1 MQLKTFFAALAK
13 NQVSFR
19 GYMLLYAAL
28 ALILSVAVVA
38 MSYLTGQM
46 SEAAIY
52 FNVSDLTRF
61 VLLLT
66 AAFVFRAIASGLT
79 TFMIAR
85 FNATAGY
92 TFRQNFARYFLH
104 VPFKKFEAT
113 GSGPGLSLYS
123 NDLPQAASFVADGGL
138 NMISD
143 VISLIVSI
151 GFMLTLNVPFTLIF
165 VALFPILIFMQV
177 KISAPIQARA
187 IQTMEATAAFNAV
200 VSDALQNTSTIVAYS
215 LEDAVEE
222 RYLTSYDKF
231 MDALRG
237 QIRAML
243 PLVMAGIVA
252 SSLPLILL
260 TIFSANAVIDSSMY
274 ISEYIAL
281 TGLAGVVSGW
291 LMMLSQRLNMFQRM
305 QAGARRL
312 LENTA
317 DSLDELH
324 KGAATTTAA
333 IDIRFDN
340 VTFAYT
346 DADDAPLA
354 LNNVSFTIPHGKRVA
369 FVGASG
375 SGKSTILKL
384 MMGLYTPQSGT
395 IALGGMDSTALSLA
409 NLRNAFAYV
418 PQDSFLFPES
428 IGTNIAAGLDVNK
441 TQLEQAAAQAGILD
455 FIHSLPQGFDGI
467 LAESADNVSGGQ
479 RQRIAL
485 ARAFYRNAPVI
496 LFDEATSALDPIT
509 EAAILETLNIAAAGK
524 TVVMVAHRT
533 RAIAAC
539 DTIVF
544 LDGGKVAAIGSHTEL
559 LAQNAAYRSLY
570 ETREQKEQEQKEES
584 GVTQ

>member
-1 MQLKTFFAALAK
+1 MKTFFAILAK
-13 NQVSFR
+13 NKISFR
-19 GYMLLYAAL
+19 GYLLLYAAL
-28 ALILSVAVVA
+28 ALILSAAVVA

-52 FNVSDLTRF
+52 FNVDDLTRF
-61 VLLLT
+61 MLLLT
-66 AAFVFRAIASGLT
+66 AAFVLRAIASALT
-79 TFMIAR
+79 TFMLVR

-123 NDLPQAASFVADGGL
+123 NDLPQAAGFVADGGL

-151 GFMLTLNVPFTLIF
+151 GFMLTLNVPFTLLF

-187 IQTMEATAAFNAV
+187 IQTMQATATFNAV
-200 VSDALQNTSTIVAYS
+200 VSDALQNTSTIIAYS

-243 PLVMAGIVA
+243 PLVMTGIIA
-252 SSLPLILL
+252 SFLPLILL
-260 TIFSANAVIDSSMY
+260 IILSSNAVIGGNMS
-274 ISEYIAL
+274 IAEYMAL
-281 TGLAGVVSGW
+281 TGIAAVVSGW
-291 LMMLSQRLNMFQRM
+291 LQMLSQRLNMFQRM
-305 QAGARRL
+305 QAGAKRL

-317 DSLDELH
+317 EPVDELH
-324 KGAATTTAA
+324 TGATPTTAA
-333 IDIRFDN
+333 IDIRFDDVN
-340 VTFAYT
+340 FAYT

-375 SGKSTILKL
+375 SGKSTVLKL

-395 IALGGMDSTALSLA
+395 ISLGGTYSTALSLA
-409 NLRNAFAYV
+409 SLRQIFAYV

-428 IGTNIAAGLDVNK
+428 IGTNIAAGLDVDK
-441 TQLEQAAAQAGILD
+441 AQLEQAAAQAGILD
-455 FIHSLPQGFDGI
+455 FINSLPQGFDGV

-509 EAAILETLNIAAAGK
+509 EAAILETLNEAAAGK

-539 DTIVF
+539 DTIVY
-544 LDGGKVAAIGSHTEL
+544 LESGKVAAIGSHTEL
-559 LAQNAAYRSLY
+559 LTHNAAYRNLY
-570 ETREQKEQEQKEES
+570 ETQEQKEQEQNEIA
-584 GVTQ
+584 GVAQ